1 MELRIVGTET
11 ELAEFLKA
19 LGNGKVI
26 AKTLV
31 SEVKPKEKVTNSKK
45 LVDTKYLANKYGLS
59 CQAIRNYARAGMPY
73 KMVDNNYRYS
83 EDEAC
88 EWIDN
93 YMLTHV
99 SKSRGKKYHTKAM
112 SVNAKIKIKSES
124 DYTKWKSELTEMCR
138 AKGKDE
144 GKALSLVF
152 KYITKNYG
160 VVWDQVKKE
169 FKEANGYYPK
179 STTRM
184 AYWLEL
190 NQPVHKNLVAACL
203 DSVLKEEN

>member
-31 SEVKPKEKVTNSKK
+31 SEVKPKKKVTNPK
-45 LVDTKYLANKYGLS
+45 LVDTKYLVDKYGITG
-59 CQAIRNYARAGMPY
+59 QTVRNYTKIGMPY
-73 KMVDNNYRYS
+73 QKVDKSYQYN
-83 EDEAC
+83 ETEAC
-88 EWIDN
+88 AWIEE
-93 YMLTHV
+93 YQAKHECIT
-99 SKSRGKKYHTKAM
+99 RGKKHKTHYAKTK
-112 SVNAKIKIKSES
+112 KQIKCES

-144 GKALSLVF
+144 GKMLSLVF
-152 KYITKNYG
+152 KYMTKNYG
-160 VVWDQVKKE
+160 IVWDQVKKD
-169 FKEANGYYPK
+169 FKATNGYYPQ

>member
-1 MELRIVGTET
+1 MELRICGTEQ

-19 LGNGKVI
+19 LGTAKVI
-26 AKTLV
+26 ANAV
-31 SEVKPKEKVTNSKK
+31 VDKPKVISK
-45 LVDTKYLANKYGLS
+45 LVDTKYLANKYGITG
-59 CQAIRNYARAGMPY
+59 QAIRNYIKKGMPH
-73 KMVDNNYRYS
+73 KMIDNNYQYNES
-83 EDEAC
+83 DAC
-88 EWIDN
+88 KWIDN
-93 YMLTHV
+93 YISTHA
-99 SKSRGKKYHTKAM
+99 SKSRGKKYHTKAV
-112 SVNAKIKIKSES
+112 SVIPKIKIKSES

-190 NQPVHKNLVAACL
+190 NQPVYKNLVAACL
-203 DSVLKEEN
+203 DTVLKEEK